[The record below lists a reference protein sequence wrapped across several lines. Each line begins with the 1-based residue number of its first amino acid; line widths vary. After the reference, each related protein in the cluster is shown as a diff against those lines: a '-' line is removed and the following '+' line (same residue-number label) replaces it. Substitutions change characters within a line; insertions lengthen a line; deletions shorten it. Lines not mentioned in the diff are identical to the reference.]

1 GVAPAPSRT
10 PRQQLAYY
18 DREAFLEGGASLALS
33 RVVQALE
40 SSRYAVS
47 TPGTADLYADVR
59 QVIRAAAGSR
69 RAHTRSRLTDER
81 AALAGGLLAERL
93 SRNLSRLPGD
103 PTLLVSS
110 VSLQSGDGDAV
121 RLVVWTPNNQR
132 WQVTFPLDPGEAER
146 LTDLDAFVLIYR
158 ANLE

>member
-1 GVAPAPSRT
+1 MNVLPWPA
-10 PRQQLAYY
+10 
-18 DREAFLEGGASLALS
+18 
-33 RVVQALE
+33 
-40 SSRYAVS
+40 
-47 TPGTADLYADVR
+47 
-59 QVIRAAAGSR
+59 
-69 RAHTRSRLTDER
+69 
-81 AALAGGLLAERL
+81 GLLAERL

-158 ANLE
+158 ANLEEWWALRDRDSQVASHGERIG